1 MLSQRYHWKQFK
13 GNDTRGYRTF
23 DSNRFWKIFP
33 MRKMSLEE
41 IQGLVQNHDNTDTRR
56 QGFLNQMLFEF
67 EQILLS
73 LQQYL
78 LTETNTPKSS
88 FVLMSTCF
96 VPSWKMSEKQSE
108 TLSFITFHS
117 LKVLIKKLRFQV
129 YGFSWK
135 L

>member
-33 MRKMSLEE
+33 VRKMSPEE
-41 IQGLVQNHDNTDTRR
+41 IQGLVQNHDNTGTRR
-56 QGFLNQMLFEF
+56 QGFFNQMLFKF

-78 LTETNTPKSS
+78 LTEINTPKSS

-96 VPSWKMSEKQSE
+96 VPSWKMSEKHSE
-108 TLSFITFHS
+108 TLSLITFHS

-129 YGFSWK
+129 YGFSCN